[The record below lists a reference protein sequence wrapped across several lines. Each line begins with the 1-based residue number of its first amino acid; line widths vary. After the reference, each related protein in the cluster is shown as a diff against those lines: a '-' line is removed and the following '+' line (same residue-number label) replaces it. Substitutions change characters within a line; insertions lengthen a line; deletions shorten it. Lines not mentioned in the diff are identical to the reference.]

1 MRKDQSRERAT
12 KKELLKMANKKKTSV
27 VLPGGIAGL
36 VHQVQRGGGEPAR
49 SENEPQTDVASEPSR
64 EDAPET
70 TYDAKPVQAS
80 AEPAEAVKAEAEK
93 AEQLPES
100 GEAPKEKRRR
110 GRPAT
115 PKQAETPTEKAEREY
130 HIVKDG
136 GADSWDL
143 FLSLGRIYKT
153 RDERL
158 ATIYI
163 DPDLKRILDRLKTA
177 SGVKLPT
184 AAILSSIVAR
194 FIFDHEKKIN
204 DVIFGERLI

>member
-1 MRKDQSRERAT
+1 
-12 KKELLKMANKKKTSV
+12 MAKKTSV

-36 VHQVQRGGGEPAR
+36 VHQVQNGGEEPKKSSEVSRQPEVAPAPAR
-49 SENEPQTDVASEPSR
+49 QEVREEPRAQQPAPAQPVRTAPAAATDRVGEGSEV
-64 EDAPET
+64 
-70 TYDAKPVQAS
+70 
-80 AEPAEAVKAEAEK
+80 AEPA
-93 AEQLPES
+93 P
-100 GEAPKEKRRR
+100 RR
-110 GRPAT
+110 GRPAA
-115 PKQAETPTEKAEREY
+115 PRDGVSPTEKAEREY
-130 HIVKDG
+130 QIVKDS

-143 FLSLGRIYKT
+143 FLSLGKIYKT

-177 SGVKLPT
+177 SSVKLPT

-194 FIFDHEKKIN
+194 FIFDHEKEIN

>member
-1 MRKDQSRERAT
+1 
-12 KKELLKMANKKKTSV
+12 MANSKKKTSV

-36 VHQVQRGGGEPAR
+36 VHQVQRGGGETAH
-49 SENEPQTDVASEPSR
+49 SDNSADTVVAAET

-70 TYDAKPVQAS
+70 TYDAKPAPQEEVMPA
-80 AEPAEAVKAEAEK
+80 AETAAAKDA
-93 AEQLPES
+93 
-100 GEAPKEKRRR
+100 GEDAPKPEKRRR

-130 HIVKDG
+130 HIVRDS

-143 FLSLGRIYKT
+143 FLGLGRIYKT

-184 AAILSSIVAR
+184 SAILSSIVAR
-194 FIFDHEKKIN
+194 FIFDHEKKIK
-204 DVIFGERLI
+204 DVIFGKRLI

>member
-1 MRKDQSRERAT
+1 
-12 KKELLKMANKKKTSV
+12 MAKKTSV

-36 VHQVQRGGGEPAR
+36 VHQVQNGGE
-49 SENEPQTDVASEPSR
+49 EPKKSPEVSR
-64 EDAPET
+64 QPET
-70 TYDAKPVQAS
+70 AQAPVRQEVREEPRPQQPAPAPQPVS
-80 AEPAEAVKAEAEK
+80 ESAADRVGEGSTTAEPA
-93 AEQLPES
+93 P
-100 GEAPKEKRRR
+100 RR
-110 GRPAT
+110 GRPAA
-115 PKQAETPTEKAEREY
+115 PRDGVTPTEKAEREY
-130 HIVKDG
+130 QIVKDS

-143 FLSLGRIYKT
+143 FLSLGKIYKT

-177 SGVKLPT
+177 SSVKLPT

-194 FIFDHEKKIN
+194 FIFDHEKEIN

>member
-1 MRKDQSRERAT
+1 MT
-12 KKELLKMANKKKTSV
+12 KKKTSV
-27 VLPGGIAGL
+27 VLPGGIASL
-36 VHQVQRGGGEPAR
+36 VHQVQGGA
-49 SENEPQTDVASEPSR
+49 
-64 EDAPET
+64 DAERN
-70 TYDAKPVQAS
+70 KP
-80 AEPAEAVKAEAEK
+80 AEK
-93 AEQLPES
+93 AAEENAAEEKTNSAEQQNVQAPAPEAERTAEKPAS
-100 GEAPKEKRRR
+100 DRTSATKKEQINGVGESESSSESTSKGRR
-110 GRPAT
+110 GRPAA
-115 PKQAETPTEKAEREY
+115 PKEAQTPTEKAEREY
-130 HIVKDG
+130 HIVKDS

-177 SGVKLPT
+177 SNVKLPT

-204 DVIFGERLI
+204 EVIFGERLI

>member
-1 MRKDQSRERAT
+1 
-12 KKELLKMANKKKTSV
+12 MAKKTSV

-36 VHQVQRGGGEPAR
+36 VHQVQNGGEEPKKSSEVSRQPEQHRPRRARRSVRSHGLSSRLPHSLARTAPAAATDR
-49 SENEPQTDVASEPSR
+49 VGEGSEV
-64 EDAPET
+64 
-70 TYDAKPVQAS
+70 
-80 AEPAEAVKAEAEK
+80 AEPA
-93 AEQLPES
+93 P
-100 GEAPKEKRRR
+100 RR
-110 GRPAT
+110 GRPAA
-115 PKQAETPTEKAEREY
+115 PRDGVSPTEKAEREY
-130 HIVKDG
+130 QIVKDS

-143 FLSLGRIYKT
+143 FLSLGKIYKT

-177 SGVKLPT
+177 SSVKLPT

-194 FIFDHEKKIN
+194 FIFDHEKEIN

>member
-1 MRKDQSRERAT
+1 MPN
-12 KKELLKMANKKKTSV
+12 NKKKTSV

-49 SENEPQTDVASEPSR
+49 SDNNERQEVVGETAQ
-64 EDAPET
+64 DAPET
-70 TYDAKPVQAS
+70 TYDAKPEVGGAGG
-80 AEPAEAVKAEAEK
+80 PAVEAVAADG
-93 AEQLPES
+93 AD
-100 GEAPKEKRRR
+100 EAPKPEKRRR

-115 PKQAETPTEKAEREY
+115 PKLAETPTEKADREY
-130 HIVKDG
+130 HVVKDS

>member
-1 MRKDQSRERAT
+1 MRKDRSREWAT

-49 SENEPQTDVASEPSR
+49 SDNEPQTDVAAEPSR

-70 TYDAKPVQAS
+70 TYDAKPVQAAAAPS
-80 AEPAEAVKAEAEK
+80 EAVK
-93 AEQLPES
+93 AEQLPE
-100 GEAPKEKRRR
+100 GDEAPKEKRRR

-115 PKQAETPTEKAEREY
+115 PKQTETPTEKAEREY

-177 SGVKLPT
+177 SDVKLPT
-184 AAILSSIVAR
+184 SAILSSIVAR

>member
-1 MRKDQSRERAT
+1 
-12 KKELLKMANKKKTSV
+12 MANKKKTSV

-80 AEPAEAVKAEAEK
+80 AEPAEAVKA
-93 AEQLPES
+93 
-100 GEAPKEKRRR
+100 

-177 SGVKLPT
+177 SDVKLPT
-184 AAILSSIVAR
+184 SAILSSIVAR